1 MHDWRAVRRVLWV
14 TMGLNLVAMA
24 AKLIVGYQT
33 GALSLIA
40 DGFDSVFDAAS
51 NVVGLV
57 GIYVAARPADE
68 DHPYGHRK
76 AETMTALII
85 SSLLFLTTWELIK
98 SAIARLRDPTLIE
111 ATVNLWSFGALLISI
126 AVHGLVVW
134 YELRAGRR
142 LHSDVLVADALHTRA
157 DIFVSLSVIGGL
169 IAVHLGFPLADPILT
184 LAIAV
189 AIAKIGIDIIR
200 EESPTLMDRVVMPVE
215 GVRAVV
221 EGVPGVLS
229 CHRVRSR
236 GHETAVYVDLHIQI
250 DPAVT
255 IEQGHATAHEVQR
268 RLRERFPN
276 IEDVTVHAE
285 PAGPLSVAQERE
297 VAAATIHRL
306 AEEMGIDV
314 HDVWVYESGGRQR
327 ADVHAQVDGALSLRQ
342 AHDLVSELE
351 ARAQRAVPGLVEF
364 EAHIEPRELPFD
376 TGDGRRVRGAVERV
390 IAAAWRR
397 GACHALRVRR
407 SAAGWSVAVHC
418 ALPGEVSLT
427 EAHRAST
434 ELEGELRK
442 AVPGLERVVIHTE
455 PAEGDAPS

>member
-1 MHDWRAVRRVLWV
+1 MHNWRAVQRVLWV
-14 TMGLNLVAMA
+14 TMGLNLVATA

-157 DIFVSLSVIGGL
+157 DIFVSL
-169 IAVHLGFPLADPILT
+169 LADPILT